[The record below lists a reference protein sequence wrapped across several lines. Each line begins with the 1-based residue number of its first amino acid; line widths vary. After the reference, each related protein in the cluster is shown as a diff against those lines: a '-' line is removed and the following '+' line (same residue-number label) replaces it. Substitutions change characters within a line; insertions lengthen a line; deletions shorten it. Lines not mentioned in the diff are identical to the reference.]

1 MMDCE
6 LSLSG
11 VANSSVQIIVRSRV
25 PDTHQKVMTT
35 FQLCYMA
42 RGLDRMIL
50 SEEASRDLGLVDRDF
65 PAVGS
70 SESRASDTPWPGLDQ
85 RSH

>member
-6 LSLSG
+6 LSFSG
-11 VANSSVQIIVRSRV
+11 VANISVQIIVRSRV

-50 SEEASRDLGLVDRDF
+50 SEEASRDLDLVGRDF
-65 PAVGS
+65 PAVIS
-70 SESRASDTPWPGLDQ
+70 SESRASATPWPGLDQ
-85 RSH
+85 RPR